1 MFRARS
7 DSDNLNLALILGDGS
22 MSKFI
27 SVACL
32 TLVASA
38 LLATLSVDAVT
49 AAPKVG
55 TAKARGDYSNK
66 FWGSAGGRSV
76 RHARDYS
83 GGYRTY
89 ARQAPTITREIAQH
103 EAAGVG
109 QNITAAQ
116 KQFSELRNGTTDKQV
131 LTSLD
136 SIDKQLAVASKAHAK
151 MHEMCQMET
160 IDAEGTMKCCDDVEA
175 ALDKVIAEHKEFMK
189 RLEGEP
195 AAPAPSN

>member
-1 MFRARS
+1 
-7 DSDNLNLALILGDGS
+7 

-27 SVACL
+27 GIACM
-32 TLVASA
+32 TLVASS
-38 LLATLSVDAVT
+38 LLATVVVDVVA
-49 AAPKVG
+49 AAPPIG
-55 TAKARGDYSNK
+55 TAKARGDYSNN
-66 FWGSAGGRSV
+66 FWGSSGGRSV

-89 ARQAPTITREIAQH
+89 ARQAPTITREMAQH

-116 KQFSELRNGTTDKQV
+116 KQFTELRKGTTDKQI

-136 SIDKQLAVASKAHAK
+136 SIDKQLAVAAKSHAK

-160 IDAEGTMKCCDDVEA
+160 IDAEGTMKCCDDVDA
-175 ALDKVIAEHKEFMK
+175 ALGKVMAEHKELMK
-189 RLEGEP
+189 QLESEP
-195 AAPAPSN
+195 AAPAPSK